1 MGRLWRPR
9 SEHQNGGFLKWGYPQ
24 IINFYG
30 IFLGLFQWIVDLY
43 GGFLSHRATP
53 SHHAFVDAI
62 FLVNS
67 IQLWGYLHLFRNP
80 PVIRTATED
89 GNIQLR
95 GSAHWDIE
103 LCAMQQKAPPRGSH
117 SCRFHTQ
124 RIDGPMDNFP
134 VWQTVK
140 FPEANCRL
148 IFETLPEMIFFAY
161 SSHQLCQEKHWV

>member
-43 GGFLSHRATP
+43 GGFLSHRAT
-53 SHHAFVDAI
+53 
-62 FLVNS
+62 S
-67 IQLWGYLHLFRNP
+67 IWGDLHLFSNP

-89 GNIQLR
+89 GNKTR
-95 GSAHWDIE
+95 SSHRDIPP
-103 LCAMQQKAPPRGSH
+103 LCNATKRSTKRFTLMQVSH
-117 SCRFHTQ
+117 AKNRWTYGQFSSL
-124 RIDGPMDNFP
+124 
-134 VWQTVK
+134 QTVK